1 MEGSMTEV
9 ERVKPRAMYVE
20 EAIQLALE
28 SRWADAVA
36 CNRRLIEQHGPDEEA
51 YNRLGKAL
59 SELGQLQEGL
69 DAYQETLALNPINL
83 IAPKMI
89 KKITALL
96 DTPASATASGSAAID
111 VDLFTEEPGKSALTR
126 LTTPRGGATAQVDP
140 GDAVELEVD
149 GSTLHARTA
158 GGIELGLV
166 DSKLARRLLP
176 LMETGNRYSAAVARV
191 DAGHIEVM
199 IRETFQAP
207 ENARKTSF
215 PIARGS
221 RQSEFRPYAKES
233 LLLDRDDEGV
243 APDDEE
249 EGGFVEPALGGDDDL
264 EAGVALDVDA
274 DEAIAE
280 VFDDEDEDDDSRPE
294 DSY

>member
-1 MEGSMTEV
+1 MTEV

-28 SRWADAVA
+28 SRWSDAVS
-36 CNRRLIEQHGPDEEA
+36 CNSRLIEQHGPDEEA

-59 SELGQLQEGL
+59 TELGQLQGAL
-69 DAYQETLALNPINL
+69 DAYQQTLALNPINL

-96 DTPASATASGSAAID
+96 DTPAKVESSNVAID
-111 VDLFTEEPGKSALTR
+111 VDLFTEEPGKSSLTQ
-126 LTTPRGGATAQVDP
+126 LIPPRGGMSGQVDP
-140 GDAVELEVD
+140 GDAVRLEAD
-149 GSTLHARTA
+149 GTSLHARTA

-166 DSKLARRLLP
+166 DPKLARRLLP
-176 LMETGNRYSAAVARV
+176 LMESGNRYTAAVARV
-191 DAGHIEVM
+191 DAAHIEVM

-221 RQSEFRPYAKES
+221 RQGEFRPYAKES
-233 LLLDRDDEGV
+233 LLLDRDDDEGGIS
-243 APDDEE
+243 DDEDDA
-249 EGGFVEPALGGDDDL
+249 GFAEPSLGGDDEL
-264 EAGVALDVDA
+264 EVGASLDA
-274 DEAIAE
+274 DLDEPIAE

-294 DSY
+294 DNY